1 MEQATPGLSF
11 EDFDVV
17 EPVQTGAH
25 FNLVRAKSKRDSKD
39 YYLKIFFWNISPS
52 KVAHEVAMMREMA
65 DGTALKPVGLLRT
78 IENSQLKM
86 ALVLEYRPFQHFRLL
101 IEKITGAN
109 IISYMRSLIGCVAA
123 AHIRGIVIRDVKPS
137 VFMYD
142 IDSGS
147 GVLSEFWF
155 AHREGADETARRD
168 GTRGFRAPEVLLGVA
183 EQTTAIDIWGV
194 GVIFL
199 SLLTQRYPFF
209 CGKTDAQNLCQI
221 AALLGSRSLVA
232 AAAEL
237 GLKVQ
242 FPSWVSESG
251 VNWQDLVLGLN
262 PTHRDKYVDDNAYD
276 LLSRLL
282 EPSPKRRITAA
293 EALAHP
299 FLHNHNE
306 P

>member
-1 MEQATPGLSF
+1 M
-11 EDFDVV
+11 
-17 EPVQTGAH
+17 
-25 FNLVRAKSKRDSKD
+25 KS
-39 YYLKIFFWNISPS
+39 
-52 KVAHEVAMMREMA
+52 
-65 DGTALKPVGLLRT
+65 
-78 IENSQLKM
+78 
-86 ALVLEYRPFQHFRLL
+86 
-101 IEKITGAN
+101 
-109 IISYMRSLIGCVAA
+109 
-123 AHIRGIVIRDVKPS
+123 
-137 VFMYD
+137 
-142 IDSGS
+142 
-147 GVLSEFWF
+147 
-155 AHREGADETARRD
+155 RD

-183 EQTTAIDIWGV
+183 EQTTAIDVWSV

-221 AALLGSRSLVA
+221 AAILGSRSLVA

-282 EPSPKRRITAA
+282 DPSPKRRITAA

-299 FLHNHNE
+299 FLQNQNE